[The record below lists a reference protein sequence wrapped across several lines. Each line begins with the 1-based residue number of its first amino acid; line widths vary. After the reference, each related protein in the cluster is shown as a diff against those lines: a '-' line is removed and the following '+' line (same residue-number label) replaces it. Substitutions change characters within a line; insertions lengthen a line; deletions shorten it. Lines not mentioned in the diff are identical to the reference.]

1 MSRKWSYL
9 KSHEL
14 LNLEVQIG
22 GKLRQ
27 LEPLREFVSYILG
40 KFLRSDV
47 II

>member
-1 MSRKWSYL
+1 MNYL
-9 KSHEL
+9 TWKYRS
-14 LNLEVQIG
+14 G

-40 KFLRSDV
+40 KFQRSDV